1 MTTYNLTPGAGSVPP
16 VPTTQPTNLFRF
28 GEQSIWSTQLLAGNI
43 ANANLRLFSTPQSQT
58 GQGFG
63 ALSIAETNLKIGG
76 MVPQGVGYDVYG
88 VATQVVMT
96 QGNLATSP
104 IGRGT
109 NTAVLVNQ
117 LLNIIHNGVLTW
129 DFTQS
134 QIDICPVALA
144 GGGGG
149 TYGALAGAGADVAG
163 NEFIGNLSNGNGGI
177 WRYMTHPVTLP
188 GQSVFAVLL
197 RFGALATAI
206 NGNNQAVVR
215 VLLLGKYKNVI
226 EIG

>member
-28 GEQSIWSTQLLAGNI
+28 GEQSIWSTQLLAAGTNI
-43 ANANLRLFSTPQSQT
+43 ANSNLRLFSTPQSQT

-63 ALSIAETNLKIGG
+63 ALSIAETNLKLGG

-88 VATQVVMT
+88 VATQVVMNT
-96 QGNLATSP
+96 GVAVSN
-104 IGRGT
+104 IGQAT
-109 NTAVLVNQ
+109 NTQVLIDQ
-117 LLNIIHNGVLTW
+117 LLNIVHNGVLTW

-134 QIDICPVALA
+134 QIDICPIALA

-149 TYGALAGAGADVAG
+149 TYGALAGAGGGAANVFLG
-163 NEFIGNLSNGNGGI
+163 NMNNGNGGI

-197 RFGALATAI
+197 RFGALAAAVDAA
-206 NGNNQAVVR
+206 NGAVVR
-215 VLLLGKYKNVI
+215 VILIGKYKNVI